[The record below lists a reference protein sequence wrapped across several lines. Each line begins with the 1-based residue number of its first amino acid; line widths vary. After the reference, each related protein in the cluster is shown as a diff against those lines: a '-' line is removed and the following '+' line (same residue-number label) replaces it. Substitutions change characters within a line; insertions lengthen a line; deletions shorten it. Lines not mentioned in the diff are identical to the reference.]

1 MKNLLYIEVEYE
13 INMWGRVMKV
23 CERMLFVFLSVLFL
37 VGMLGVVVSPVMAD
51 EVLIWDVYAL
61 GSGATITSPL
71 LKSGYTYRIVANEIW
86 WYDYDFNL
94 AADAQYYTTDG
105 SDSWDWTNYFTAPGG
120 HSFLQINEQDVNW
133 GAFSNG
139 DTDHTYTFY
148 YTGAD
153 AAITFR
159 IVDWMDEN
167 YDNNDCK
174 IRVRIYE
181 SVTVGGY
188 VLDSN
193 RFEPVDFWVISALM
207 LAVAIAVPVI
217 KYHRKTH
224 SRIG

>member
-1 MKNLLYIEVEYE
+1 MRNLLYIEVEYE

-23 CERMLFVFLSVLFL
+23 CERTFFVFLSVLFL

-51 EVLIWDVYAL
+51 EVLIWDSDVSS
-61 GSGATITSPL
+61 SGATVTSPAL
-71 LKSGYTYRIVANEIW
+71 EDGKSYRIVAEGRW
-86 WYDYDFNL
+86 WYNEPSNL

-105 SDSWDWTNYFTAPGG
+105 SGSWDWTNHFTAPGG
-120 HSFLQINEQDVNW
+120 HSFLQINEQDVDW

-139 DTDHTYTFY
+139 DTGHTYTIY
-148 YTGAD
+148 YTGAE

-167 YDNNDCK
+167 YGNNDCR

-188 VLDSN
+188 VVDSN
-193 RFEPVDFWVISALM
+193 RFEPVNFWAISALM
-207 LAVAIAVPVI
+207 LAVAIAIPVI

>member
-1 MKNLLYIEVEYE
+1 MEIEYE
-13 INMWGRVMKV
+13 IDMWGRVMKV
-23 CERMLFVFLSVLFL
+23 CERMLFVLLSVLFL
-37 VGMLGVVVSPVMAD
+37 VGMLGVVVSPVMAG
-51 EVLIWDVYAL
+51 EVLIWDANVL
-61 GSGATITSPL
+61 SSGAAITSPL
-71 LKSGYTYRIVANEIW
+71 LKSGYTYRIVADQIW

-105 SDSWDWTNYFTAPGG
+105 SDSWDWANYFTAPGG
-120 HSFLQINEQDVNW
+120 HSFLQINEQDVDW

-139 DTDHTYTFY
+139 DTGHTYTIY
-148 YTGAD
+148 YTGAE

-167 YDNNDCK
+167 YDNNDCQ

-181 SVTVGGY
+181 SVTVGGH
-188 VLDSN
+188 VVDSN
-193 RFEPVDFWVISALM
+193 RFEPANFWVISALM

>member
-1 MKNLLYIEVEYE
+1 
-13 INMWGRVMKV
+13 MKV

-51 EVLIWDVYAL
+51 EVLIWDVYVL
-61 GSGATITSPL
+61 TSGAAITSPL
-71 LKSGYTYRIVANEIW
+71 LKSGYTYRIVADEIW

-120 HSFLQINEQDVNW
+120 HSFLQINEQDVDW

-139 DTDHTYTFY
+139 DTGHTYTIY
-148 YTGAD
+148 YTGAE

-167 YDNNDCK
+167 YDNNDCR

-181 SVTVGGY
+181 SVTVGGH
-188 VLDSN
+188 VVDSN
-193 RFEPVDFWVISALM
+193 RFAPVNFWVITALM